1 MLNNDERT
9 VAHQSQD
16 KLLKMR
22 GNVGRLRL
30 LLSFFLRQS
39 IFLLTFRFVEN
50 SLPFGKELRVF
61 GWDTLI
67 MKIKCCGRMRNA

>member
-22 GNVGRLRL
+22 GNVGRLLL
-30 LLSFFLRQS
+30 LLSFFFAAEH
-39 IFLLTFRFVEN
+39 IFVDV
-50 SLPFGKELRVF
+50 P
-61 GWDTLI
+61 I
-67 MKIKCCGRMRNA
+67 C